1 MDSLQVLAPMTA
13 LVAGFAHALEPDH
26 MAAVTTFVS
35 RRPRPV
41 QALGFGVR
49 WGAGHSAAIL
59 VVGCVLIALDV
70 RLPEVLARGLEF
82 GVGMM
87 LLGLGLWLLWSV
99 LHERAHRAADG
110 EHHGHAHHHHRH
122 GSLWVGMAHG
132 LSGTAPLVAA
142 LSATMAGS
150 PASAALYLLLFG
162 VGTTLAMA
170 LYALIAGVVFH
181 QAGHRA
187 PALAGGLRAATAL
200 GSAAIGV
207 LWMVNAAG
215 AA

>member
-1 MDSLQVLAPMTA
+1 MDSLQVLAPMAA

-35 RRPRPV
+35 RRPRPL
-41 QALGFGVR
+41 QAVGFGIR

-59 VVGCVLIALDV
+59 VVGCILIALDV
-70 RLPEVLARGLEF
+70 RLPDVLARGLEF

-87 LLGLGLWLLWSV
+87 LLALGLWLLWNV
-99 LHERAHRAADG
+99 LHERAHRAA
-110 EHHGHAHHHHRH
+110 HAHDHPHHQHRH

-162 VGTTLAMA
+162 VGTTVAMA
-170 LYALIAGVVFH
+170 LYALVAGVVFD
-181 QAGHRA
+181 QAGHRV
-187 PALAGGLRAATAL
+187 PALAGVLRGATAL

-207 LWMVNAAG
+207 LWMVNAASG

>member
-1 MDSLQVLAPMTA
+1 MTA

-35 RRPRPV
+35 RRPRPL

-59 VVGCVLIALDV
+59 VVGCVLVALNV

-87 LLGLGLWLLWSV
+87 LLGLGLWLLWGV

-110 EHHGHAHHHHRH
+110 HGHPHHHHGR

-142 LSATMAGS
+142 LSATVAGS
-150 PASAALYLLLFG
+150 PSSAALYLLLFG

-170 LYALIAGVVFH
+170 LYALAAGIVFH
-181 QAGHRA
+181 QAGHRV

-215 AA
+215 GAA